1 MLVELAD
8 DEQLKEIFNKY
19 AKHTVLEQKAIKSE
33 DLIQKYLGLMSETNF
48 NEKTLKILANSVDLN
63 KDGYVTYDEF
73 KSFQELLSSPDGLFK
88 CAFQLFDKRGNGY
101 ITFGKN

>member
-8 DEQLKEIFNKY
+8 DEHLKEIFNKY

-73 KSFQELLSSPDGLFK
+73 IVSRVAQQSRWSLQMCFS
-88 CAFQLFDKRGNGY
+88 
-101 ITFGKN
+101 II